1 MRYDPQA
8 IHSSHF
14 ADSDS
19 SHLRVVGGRR
29 MLEMRYAQR
38 FVTLAI
44 GLFVLFA
51 MLGLPGMAAADPTIG
66 NITTTPSHLDLSRR
80 TDVTVT
86 AFVNNTDEI
95 FSSSFNLQRLNADGS
110 VTVLGQLKDDGSK
123 GDKVAG
129 DHIYTVVQNFNVAQ
143 TGAVRLQIVGNV
155 VLKRDRSTKQVILSD
170 VFELSVGQNVP
181 AGGGGTIPGTGGTS
195 LTIPQGSFT
204 VPIVAAIDAI
214 PSSTIV
220 APFNTNAGPTQA
232 LVAAVEIT
240 VEPPQPG
247 VDILPPGQS
256 LHISVPLPAALA
268 QQLAGDTH
276 FLVAEQVLA
285 PSLGT
290 PGLQP
295 RLRVAAAAVLVG
307 TNIVTQAAADN
318 PLPGILH
325 SGIYALVTARG
336 SGYVTGV
343 ASEASGPVQGA
354 IISSN
359 TNAVIAATNGTGT
372 YSIFVSGGPF
382 TVSAFNPFRGTTGSA
397 TGTIVTDGSTV
408 QVNITLAPLTTPP
421 VSLDGIRNSG
431 FENCSL
437 PGADVTGGLT
447 GTWGFTGNSKA
458 ITQLTTLGTPT
469 ANPPIPPRT
478 ILPREGSCMLDISTG
493 VGTQNLSS
501 SAGQRFVVPAGARTL
516 SFEFTFIS
524 EEFPEFVGTQFND
537 IFKASITVNGQ
548 QTIFTGGQVQVN
560 DFVNGGGGGFTEIG
574 DCFPNAPFEGDNT
587 CGEINDST
595 GQPGWRTATIDLSNV
610 AAVGTPTTVDL
621 LFTVNDAGDNIYDTH
636 VLIDNIRF
644 GTIWA
649 DAKIVQGANADVTR
663 VKNDIRSANDV
674 LSQAG
679 LIVRLRNPQPT
690 LFTNAALLDP
700 DITYTTATTGTC
712 ANQSQLNGQ
721 PSSEETSLT
730 AQSRSPVNTDINVY
744 YARTAFRDGALNTG
758 YVGYAI
764 GPDEFCNGIDINASS
779 GMILFDGANST
790 LRAGVPGH
798 EMGHLLIAPDNAFAT
813 TEHGTSDSLNFMWGT
828 NTPVNGLMT
837 RQQSFEINRPTNYPG
852 AVNRLI
858 VP

>member
-1 MRYDPQA
+1 MRGMRY
-8 IHSSHF
+8 I
-14 ADSDS
+14 
-19 SHLRVVGGRR
+19 
-29 MLEMRYAQR
+29 ER
-38 FVTLAI
+38 FVTPAI
-44 GLFVLFA
+44 GFFVLLTV
-51 MLGLPGMAAADPTIG
+51 LGLPGIAAATPGIS

-86 AFVNNTDEI
+86 AFISNTNEI
-95 FSSSFNLQRLNADGS
+95 QSGSFNLQRLNADGS

-129 DHIYTVVQNFNVAQ
+129 DHIYTVVQNFNVPQ
-143 TGAVRLQIVGNV
+143 TGTVQLQIVGNFL
-155 VLKRDRSTKQVILSD
+155 LKSNPTTKQVLLSD
-170 VFELSVGQNVP
+170 VFELTVGQTVP
-181 AGGGGTIPGTGGTS
+181 AGGGGTFPGTGGTS
-195 LTIPQGSFT
+195 ITVTPGSFG
-204 VPIVAAIDAI
+204 VDVVAAIDLI
-214 PSSTIV
+214 PPTTIV
-220 APFNTNAGPTQA
+220 APVNTTSGPTQQ
-232 LVAAVEIT
+232 LVAAVEVT
-240 VEPPQPG
+240 FEPPQPG
-247 VDILPPGQS
+247 VDVLPPTS
-256 LHISVPLPAALA
+256 PLHISVPLPS
-268 QQLAGDTH
+268 GVTDTR

-285 PSLGT
+285 PKLGT
-290 PGLQP
+290 AGLTPQ
-295 RLRVAAAAVLVG
+295 LRVAAAAVVVG
-307 TNIVTQAAADN
+307 TNIVTQAAANN

-325 SGIYALVTARG
+325 SGIYALLTARG

-359 TNAVIAATNGTGT
+359 TNAVIAATNGTGN

-382 TVSAFNPFRGTTGSA
+382 TVSAFNPFRGTTGST

-408 QVNITLAPLTTPP
+408 QANITLAPLTTPP

-437 PGADVTGGLT
+437 AGADATGGLT
-447 GTWGFTGNSKA
+447 GTWGFTGNAKA
-458 ITQLTTLGTPT
+458 VTQLTTLGTPT

-501 SAGQRFVVPAGARTL
+501 TAGQRFVVPAGARTL
-516 SFEFTFIS
+516 SFDFTFIS

-537 IFKASITVNGQ
+537 IFKSSITVNGQ
-548 QTIFTGGQVQVN
+548 QTSFTGGQVQVN

-587 CGEINDST
+587 CGEINDSS

-644 GTIWA
+644 GTVFV
-649 DAKIVQGANADVTR
+649 DAKIVSGAAADATR
-663 VKNDIRSANDV
+663 VRNDIRSANDV

-679 LIVRLRNPQPT
+679 LIVRLRNQNGQPT
-690 LFTNAALLDP
+690 VFTNAALLDP

-712 ANQSQLNGQ
+712 SNQAQLNGQ

-730 AQSRSPVNTDINVY
+730 AQSRSTTNTDINVY

-764 GPDEFCNGIDINASS
+764 GPDEFCNGIDINNSS
-779 GMILFDGANST
+779 GMILFDGANSA

-852 AVNRLI
+852 ASNKLI